1 MIGSN
6 STWLFLLIIFFCFSS
21 SGWSQE
27 NELKNQGIH
36 FETGKFKKIK
46 KKAKREHRPLFIDFT
61 AAWCL
66 PCQMME
72 EGSFRDYFL
81 GKYFKDNFVCY
92 QADIETN
99 EGKKLKKKMDIGQLP
114 TMVFIS
120 TSGRETRLVGAQSA
134 EILLTKGKEII
145 GK

>member
-1 MIGSN
+1 MARN
-6 STWLFLLIIFFCFSS
+6 SGWVLLLFIAFCFSPAVW
-21 SGWSQE
+21 GQE

-36 FETGKFKKIK
+36 FQTGKFKKIK
-46 KKAKREHRPLFIDFT
+46 KKANREHKPLFIDFT

-81 GKYFKDNFVCY
+81 GKYFMDNFVCY
-92 QADIETN
+92 QADIETK

-120 TSGRETRLVGAQSA
+120 TSGRETKLVGSQSA
-134 EILLTKGKEII
+134 EVLLSKGKEIK